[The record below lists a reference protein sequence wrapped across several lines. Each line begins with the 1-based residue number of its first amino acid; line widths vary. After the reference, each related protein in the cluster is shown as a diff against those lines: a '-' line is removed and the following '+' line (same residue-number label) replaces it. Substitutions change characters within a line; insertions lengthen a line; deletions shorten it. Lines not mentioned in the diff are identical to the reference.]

1 MLISDMLN
9 ADTLRRKKMRRTIGR
24 MRVQND
30 RQSTWH
36 HGLGSSEDQLKR
48 PNVMLNKSKEGT
60 PEDVKRDLLVR
71 RRS

>member
-1 MLISDMLN
+1 MIN
-9 ADTLRRKKMRRTIGR
+9 ADPDRRMKMRRSIGR

-30 RQSTWH
+30 RQSNWY

-60 PEDVKRDLLVR
+60 PEVVKRDLLVR

>member
-1 MLISDMLN
+1 MTN
-9 ADTLRRKKMRRTIGR
+9 ADPARRMKMRRAIGR

-36 HGLGSSEDQLKR
+36 HGLGSSEDKLKR

-60 PEDVKRDLLVR
+60 PEAVKRDLLVR